1 MKKFLLRINNKE
13 YKIQAERLEEI
24 GKLKVNVDGVDH
36 IVHFKDETKNSE
48 KNKISSDDIQNI
60 YAPLPGEVLSIE
72 VTVGQTITTGSKLL
86 VLEAMKMENIIT
98 AETDGTISA
107 ILVSKGEK
115 VEAGQEL
122 IKIE

>member
-1 MKKFLLRINNKE
+1 MDTNFPRVNKLPP
-13 YKIQAERLEEI
+13 YVFEEI

-36 IVHFKDETKNSE
+36 IVHIKDETKTSE

-60 YAPLPGEVLSIE
+60 NAPLPGEVLSIE
-72 VTVGQTITTGSKLL
+72 VTAGQTITTGSKLL

-98 AETDGTISA
+98 AETDGKILA

>member
-36 IVHFKDETKNSE
+36 IVHIKDETKTSE

>member
-36 IVHFKDETKNSE
+36 IVHIKDETKKSE

-98 AETDGTISA
+98 AATDGTISA

>member
-36 IVHFKDETKNSE
+36 IVHIKDETKKSE